1 VIIIV
6 VIAAWSFWEKEKRE
20 KKKERKK
27 EVQLIDKIGIATR
40 GQIARRTK
48 DSRACA
54 RVGIHADSKAERI
67 FPFSPTRRLLNQ
79 RLRAPY
85 RRGVQSA
92 TDSRRRSR
100 EIAGSAAIAIVLHA
114 EPAQDRRTREVS
126 MVGQ

>member
-1 VIIIV
+1 LQLLQLLL
-6 VIAAWSFWEKEKRE
+6 ELLGKRKEG
-20 KKKERKK
+20 KKKRKK
-27 EVQLIDKIGIATR
+27 EVQLVDKIGIATR

-48 DSRACA
+48 DSRARARA